1 MNKPGSIGRG
11 LTISI
16 ISAAV
21 AFSPLLLFEIG
32 SEAGTTGEGAY
43 VIFFLVT
50 VPLGLALFIIGN
62 SLNIWSAKIYA
73 DSLPDSEKKEL
84 FSNLRRDWALLAFIL
99 FLLFFVIPTVVDI
112 YDYYF

>member
-50 VPLGLALFIIGN
+50 IPLGLALFIIGN

-84 FSNLRRDWALLAFIL
+84 FSKLRRDWALLVFIL

>member
-1 MNKPGSIGRG
+1 MNKPNLVGRG

-50 VPLGLALFIIGN
+50 IPLGLALFIIGN
-62 SLNIWSAKIYA
+62 SLNFLSAKTYA
-73 DSLPDSEKKEL
+73 DSLPDSEKESL
-84 FSNLRRDWALLAFIL
+84 ISNLRRDWAPLAFIL

>member
-1 MNKPGSIGRG
+1 MDKPDSIGRG
-11 LTISI
+11 LTISM
-16 ISAAV
+16 ISVAI

-50 VPLGLALFIIGN
+50 IPLGLALFIVGN
-62 SLNIWSAKIYA
+62 SLNILSAKTYT
-73 DSLPDSEKKEL
+73 DSLPDSEKKEQRSDWGPLVFLIVL
-84 FSNLRRDWALLAFIL
+84 F
-99 FLLFFVIPTVVDI
+99 FFVIPTVLDI

>member
-1 MNKPGSIGRG
+1 MDKPDSIGRG

-50 VPLGLALFIIGN
+50 IPLGLALFIIGN
-62 SLNIWSAKIYA
+62 ILNFLSAKTYA
-73 DSLPDSEKKEL
+73 DSLPDSEKKEQ
-84 FSNLRRDWALLAFIL
+84 SSDWAPLAFLIVL
-99 FLLFFVIPTVVDI
+99 FFFVIPTVVDI

>member
-43 VIFFLVT
+43 VVFFLVT
-50 VPLGLALFIIGN
+50 IPLGLALFIIGN

-84 FSNLRRDWALLAFIL
+84 FSKLRRDWALLVFIL